1 MSHVLH
7 YLDTAVEKIRANE
20 VAAVFLAVEAVVSYV
35 VRTED
40 SGADGQTREAPSL
53 FPRLTLGYWINILA
67 MAYKVANESRYGW
80 MTEKCY
86 RQGEIFQEE
95 SGDVWF
101 EKDDLT
107 AEEKLESFREA
118 EKSAKLALER
128 KSEFGAEN
136 PPDVQCYGCGAF
148 GHTRKYCPS

>member
-7 YLDTAVEKIRANE
+7 YLDTAVEKTKANE

-101 EKDDLT
+101 K
-107 AEEKLESFREA
+107 SFREA